1 MLHALCRSALINFFL
16 MKREMT
22 ITYATDSNFIYSADR
37 QKPMIRLA
45 NFFLLKSGFRVGDK
59 IKVEYLENKII
70 INKAS

>member
-1 MLHALCRSALINFFL
+1 
-16 MKREMT
+16 MT

-37 QKPMIRLA
+37 QKPMIKLA

-59 IKVEYLENKII
+59 IKVEYLKNKII